1 MQRKDY
7 RHDPRLNANSAPR
20 VARRECNQSLCC
32 ERLCRWSR
40 TMKSKFLRQAPRR
53 FREILRLND
62 FGENRQRIQISLF
75 HSILRLKRI
84 RPNYPNYGNIIS
96 MSSALPRPSNK
107 SVAVVKGSPAKET
120 MSTKTKFVLC
130 VATVLG
136 MASAALAMPPTSDP
150 PRSGVDGPAPSRE
163 QRLRKRGIRF
173 RTGSKPAHDR
183 YILRSQSGAVQSIYL
198 FCVSTAQS
206 VDL

>member
-1 MQRKDY
+1 MLSARLPTFRHVSRTGDKAMAL
-7 RHDPRLNANSAPR
+7 HDPA
-20 VARRECNQSLCC
+20 
-32 ERLCRWSR
+32 ERLQRGVCTTLNGASCAIRSATRKRWSR

-84 RPNYPNYGNIIS
+84 RPNYPNDGNIIS
-96 MSSALPRPSNK
+96 VSSALPRPSNK

-120 MSTKTKFVLC
+120 MSTKTKLVLC

-136 MASAALAMPPTSDP
+136 MASAALAMPQHPT
-150 PRSGVDGPAPSRE
+150 
-163 QRLRKRGIRF
+163 
-173 RTGSKPAHDR
+173 
-183 YILRSQSGAVQSIYL
+183 
-198 FCVSTAQS
+198 
-206 VDL
+206 

>member
-1 MQRKDY
+1 
-7 RHDPRLNANSAPR
+7 
-20 VARRECNQSLCC
+20 
-32 ERLCRWSR
+32 
-40 TMKSKFLRQAPRR
+40 MKSKFLRQAPRR

-120 MSTKTKFVLC
+120 MSTKTKFVLY

-198 FCVSTAQS
+198 FCVSTAES